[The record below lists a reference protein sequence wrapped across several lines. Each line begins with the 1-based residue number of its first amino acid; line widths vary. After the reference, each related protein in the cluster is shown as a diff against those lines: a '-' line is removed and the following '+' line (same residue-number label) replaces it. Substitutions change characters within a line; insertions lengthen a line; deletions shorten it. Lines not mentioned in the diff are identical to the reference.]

1 MDREHTREALK
12 VALDIGAYMLSSGA
26 EMERVEDS
34 IERMCSSFGIKQV
47 EVFAI
52 TYMIAATV
60 SEEKREGVT
69 EIRRIRKF
77 NRNMNRLD
85 ALNALSREICDTKME
100 PKKAKEKA
108 EAIAAEKTY
117 GMGERMVIYAI
128 ISAAFSLFFGGN
140 AYDCILG
147 GVIGAAVAPV
157 DICLGKSGLNQYVQ
171 LFLCSVFC
179 GVLAN
184 LGGYLWTEITPELV
198 SIGNI
203 MIFIPGVIFTC
214 ALQELFA
221 GNMLSG
227 GTRLADAIMIS
238 LVIATGFAAV
248 NIIM

>member
-128 ISAAFSLFFGGN
+128 ISAAFSLFFWRK
-140 AYDCILG
+140 C
-147 GVIGAAVAPV
+147 V
-157 DICLGKSGLNQYVQ
+157 
-171 LFLCSVFC
+171 
-179 GVLAN
+179 
-184 LGGYLWTEITPELV
+184 
-198 SIGNI
+198 
-203 MIFIPGVIFTC
+203 
-214 ALQELFA
+214 
-221 GNMLSG
+221 
-227 GTRLADAIMIS
+227 
-238 LVIATGFAAV
+238 
-248 NIIM
+248 

>member
-1 MDREHTREALK
+1 MEHTREALQA
-12 VALDIGAYMLSSGA
+12 ALDIGAYMLSSGA

-34 IERMCSSFGIKQV
+34 IERMSRSFGIHQV

-60 SEEKREGVT
+60 SEQGKDGIT
-69 EIRRIRKF
+69 EIRRIKNF
-77 NRNMNRLD
+77 NRNMHRLD
-85 ALNALSREICDTKME
+85 ALNALSREICDTKMT
-100 PKKAKEKA
+100 PQMAMEKA
-108 EAIAAEKTY
+108 EKIVKEKTY
-117 GMGERMVIYAI
+117 GMAQRMIIYAI

-140 AYDCILG
+140 AYDCVLG
-147 GVIGAAVAPV
+147 GLIGVAVAPF
-157 DICLGKSGLNQYVQ
+157 DILLGKTELNQYMK

-179 GVLAN
+179 GILAN
-184 LGGYLWTEITPELV
+184 LGGYLCGAITPELV